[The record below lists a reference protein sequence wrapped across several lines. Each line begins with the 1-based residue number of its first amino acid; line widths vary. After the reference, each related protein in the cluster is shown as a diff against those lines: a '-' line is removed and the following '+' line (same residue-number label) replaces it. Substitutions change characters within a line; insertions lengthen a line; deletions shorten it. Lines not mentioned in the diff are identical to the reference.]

1 MEKKS
6 TSPSGLTGRQLVA
19 SIFIACGIMLLGRNL
34 GFIPND
40 LFRIVVSWPM
50 LLIVLGAYSILRRQM
65 FTGLILFVVGLCF
78 IMPRLGWLPWMP
90 VNAGAVLWPVVL
102 VCLGILSFIVPIVI
116 RSGKRGANRLSVIS
130 RPARPMALFVR
141 TMYSGA

>member
-78 IMPRLGWLPWMP
+78 IMPRLGVVALDARQCGCSALACCIGMP
-90 VNAGAVLWPVVL
+90 GHFFF
-102 VCLGILSFIVPIVI
+102 LS
-116 RSGKRGANRLSVIS
+116 SQSS
-130 RPARPMALFVR
+130 
-141 TMYSGA
+141 